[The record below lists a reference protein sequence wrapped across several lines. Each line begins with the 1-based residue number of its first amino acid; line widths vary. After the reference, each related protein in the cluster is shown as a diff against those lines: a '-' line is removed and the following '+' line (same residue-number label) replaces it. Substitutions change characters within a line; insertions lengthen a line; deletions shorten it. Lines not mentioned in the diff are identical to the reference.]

1 MVAVAKWKQ
10 ISLIGI
16 ALAECALS
24 LLLGCSAGNSED
36 ALQEMPSGPTE
47 GISLNGEQ
55 LALRHCQSCH
65 QFPDPKLLDKTTWK
79 QAVLPKMVYR
89 LGLYLDTT
97 RAALVEETRNN
108 QTVVLESTFPK
119 EAQLS
124 REDWKK
130 MEDYYLTHAPD
141 RLPSDSLR
149 PAIRVGLR
157 HFETR
162 IPSFR
167 SDPPMSTLVKID
179 PEKSLIYLGDTKAD
193 YSTVNILDA
202 RGNLIQSVAVQSAPS
217 QIIPVGDALHV
228 LTMGRML
235 PTDIATG
242 KLLRIFKRPME
253 TTYQSFTTTLD
264 KLQRP
269 VHTTFADLNQDG
281 VDDVVVCAFGN
292 YTGRFAWYDG
302 ATQEEHVLDPRPG
315 ASRAVVEDF
324 DQDGWPDLAVLM
336 AQGDEGIYFYY
347 NQGDGTFREER
358 KLRFPPSYGST
369 YFELADFNQD
379 GHLDIVYTA
388 GDNADYWPILK
399 PYHGVRIFLN
409 DGQQHFEEA
418 KFIPLYGAY
427 KAVARDFDQDG
438 DLDIAAV
445 SFFPDYERTPSE
457 GFVYLENSGGLTFES
472 STFTQADVGR
482 WITLDA
488 ADLDQDGDQD
498 IVLASFAALEVADY
512 KQLNERWIASGP
524 SLIILENTIVPVA
537 RP

>member
-1 MVAVAKWKQ
+1 MAKRQQ
-10 ISLIGI
+10 IRLIKTV
-16 ALAECALS
+16 LAGCLPG
-24 LLLGCSAGNSED
+24 LLLGCSAGSSNDASRETLSE
-36 ALQEMPSGPTE
+36 LTGSV
-47 GISLNGEQ
+47 SLKGKQ
-55 LALRHCQSCH
+55 LARRHCQSCH
-65 QFPDPKLLDKTTWK
+65 QFPDPESLNKSTWK
-79 QAVLPKMVYR
+79 QAVLPKMAYR

-124 REDWKK
+124 LADWKK
-130 MEDYYLTHAPD
+130 MEDYYLAHAPD
-141 RLPSDSLR
+141 HLSNDSLQ
-149 PAIRVGLR
+149 PAIQVGLR
-157 HFETR
+157 HFKTR
-162 IPSFR
+162 VPSFR
-167 SDPPMSTLVKID
+167 ADPPMSTLVKID
-179 PEKSLIYLGDTKAD
+179 TGKSLIYLGDTKAD
-193 YSTVNILDA
+193 YSTVNILSAQGD
-202 RGNLIQSVAVQSAPS
+202 LIQSVAVQSAPS
-217 QIIPVGDALHV
+217 QIIPTRDDVLHV

-302 ATQEEHVLDPRPG
+302 ATQEEHVLNPRPG

-347 NQGDGTFREER
+347 NQQNGTFREER

-379 GHLDIVYTA
+379 GHLDILYTA

-418 KFIPLYGAY
+418 KFIPLHGAY

-457 GFVYLENSGGLTFES
+457 GFVYLENLGNLTFES
-472 STFTQADVGR
+472 STFTQADAGR

-524 SLIILENTIVPVA
+524 SLMILENTLASVAVP
-537 RP
+537 